1 MVAERENRKKLKD
14 KKNHHICRIEATPDL
29 LDNVNILFDHI
40 ADYVFISQEYN
51 DNGKKRKMVKDLKKL
66 FQKHIFNI
74 TRKNL
79 SPLVQSSNEATEWI
93 LADLN
98 QNLNDFKDEH
108 IIDNNN
114 EYSYENL

>member
-14 KKNHHICRIEATPDL
+14 KKNHHICRIDTTSDMM
-29 LDNVNILFDHI
+29 DNINWLI
-40 ADYVFISQEYN
+40 DYIIDYIFINQEYN
-51 DNGKKRKMVKDLKKL
+51 YDGKKRKMRKDLKKL
-66 FQKHIFNI
+66 FQNHIFNI

-98 QNLNDFKDEH
+98 QNLSNFKEEYM
-108 IIDNNN
+108 IDNK
-114 EYSYENL
+114 